1 MKQRKLAISLGI
13 VGAIAAPFILG
24 TSKMR
29 PTWETWVPMTAEEN
43 ASIAEYLKETNN
55 CQVLSDRVAR
65 LVARLRELNADAAQ
79 ITDALLRNS
88 DSLEE
93 TDCHL
98 KLDKLNKGGQ
108 FETRF
113 DPVRYLAFNAASV
126 AGGFGI
132 IYGLTFLLPALAR
145 RYWDWLNM

>member
-1 MKQRKLAISLGI
+1 MKQRKIAISLGI

-29 PTWETWVPMTAEEN
+29 PTWKNWAPITAEEKT
-43 ASIAEYLKETNN
+43 SVAEYLKETNN

-65 LVARLRELNADAAQ
+65 LLARLRKLHADPAL
-79 ITDALLRNS
+79 ITSELLRNNNF
-88 DSLEE
+88 LEE

-98 KLDKLNKGGQ
+98 KLDKLNQGGQ
-108 FETRF
+108 FEARS
-113 DPVRYLAFNAASV
+113 DPLKYLAFNAASV

-132 IYGLTFLLPALAR
+132 IYGLTFLLPALAG
-145 RYWDWLNM
+145 RYWHWLNM